1 VLLSEHLY
9 QEAYEAGVLLK
20 KTSLLGRKIRVDL
33 CRIAIPWCDKS
44 LYDKRQQYH
53 EAAKNIITNEVNLTT
68 DDRYHRYI
76 QKNKKFYQK
85 LLEHLRENYRRMHCM
100 VDPAEFISD
109 FPKFDSDSNSAIERK
124 SVTTTTVAETK

>member
-1 VLLSEHLY
+1 VSLSEHLY

-20 KTSLLGRKIRVDL
+20 KTSLLRREIRVDL

-68 DDRYHRYI
+68 DDRYHSYI
-76 QKNKKFYQK
+76 QNNKKFYQK

-100 VDPAEFISD
+100 VDPAEFLSD
-109 FPKFDSDSNSAIERK
+109 FPKFDSDSNSAIEP
-124 SVTTTTVAETK
+124 TTTTVAKIQ